1 MHFRFNISRIWPIV
15 KAPLFTSALVPRFL
29 VSAAS
34 LVTTRF
40 VNSVATLASLTF
52 SYAAIADIDVY
63 PPNWWVGMEKPTV
76 ELMLHGDGV
85 ANYSASINAT
95 DVNVVGSKRL
105 DSENYLFVTL
115 NTDSAEAGRVVISL
129 IAPDGSSHD
138 IDYALNARR
147 QHSQSRVGFGPKDA
161 IYLIAPDRFANGD
174 ESNDS
179 VDGYE
184 DKLNRDNKGGR
195 HGGDIQGIIDNLDY
209 IADMGFTQ
217 IWSMPLLENAMDTY
231 SYHGYSTTDYYK
243 IDPRYGSN
251 SQYQKLSEKASE
263 HGVGLI
269 MDMVLNHIG
278 SGHPWVQDKPS
289 KDWLNNQG
297 VFVGTTHKRE
307 SLHDPHAIQSDIK
320 AFSDG
325 WFVPSMPDLNQ
336 RNPHLATYLIQNA
349 IWWVEFA
356 NLSGIRVDT
365 YSYSDKDFLSDWTTR
380 LMQEYPNL
388 NIVGEEWS
396 VNPAITAYWQ
406 AGSHRHDDYVS
417 ALPSVMDFALQSAVA
432 DGLTSKEGWDTG
444 LTSVYETLATDFLY
458 GEPNNLVIFADN
470 HDMSRVYSQVDED
483 INRWDM
489 AMTFYLTARG
499 IPQVFYGTEILM
511 SNPNT
516 EDHGIIRSDF
526 PGGWKSDTKNAFTGK
541 GLSDDERW
549 AQSRIKQ
556 LLSLRRNYPAVFE
569 GSFKHYA
576 PVDGVYAYARQANAK
591 NPPSIQ
597 GDKDT
602 NDTDE
607 KKVNSKSPVILVIL
621 NKYEKASTVDMNKY
635 NMVTNGKKNMTR
647 LKDDKEFASSETVTL
662 APMSANVFIVK

>member
-1 MHFRFNISRIWPIV
+1 MLHFRFNISRIWLAV
-15 KAPLFTSALVPRFL
+15 KAPSFIRHL
-29 VSAAS
+29 VSRSFVPAPLVTSRLVSSVAAIAS
-34 LVTTRF
+34 L
-40 VNSVATLASLTF
+40 SF
-52 SYAAIADIDVY
+52 SYAALADIDVY
-63 PPNWWVGMEKPTV
+63 PPNWWVGMEKSNV

-85 ANYSASINAT
+85 ANYSAST
-95 DVNVVGSKRL
+95 DSSDVTLVDTTRL

-115 NTDSAEAGRVVISL
+115 NTKSAEAGNINISL
-129 IAPDGSSHD
+129 TASDGTSQE
-138 IDYALNARR
+138 IKYALNARNPN
-147 QHSQSRVGFGPKDA
+147 SQSRVGFGPKDV

-174 ESNDS
+174 ETNDS
-179 VDGYE
+179 VDGYK
-184 DKLNRDNKGGR
+184 DSLNRTNKGGR

-209 IADMGFTQ
+209 IAEMGFTQ
-217 IWSMPLLENAMDTY
+217 IWSMPLLENAMDAY

-251 SQYQKLSEKASE
+251 AQYQELSEKAAE

-278 SGHPWVQDKPS
+278 SGHPWVEDKPS
-289 KDWLNNQG
+289 DDWLNNKG
-297 VFVGTTHKRE
+297 VFVGTTHKRY
-307 SLHDPHAIQSDIK
+307 SLHDPHAIQSDID

-336 RNPHLATYLIQNA
+336 RNPHLANYLIQNA
-349 IWWVEFA
+349 VWWVEFA

-365 YSYSDKDFLSDWTTR
+365 YSYSDKDFLSAWTTR
-380 LMQEYPNL
+380 LMEEYPNL

-417 ALPSVMDFALQSAVA
+417 ALPSVMDFALQNAVA
-432 DGLTSKEGWDTG
+432 EGLTSKEGWNTR
-444 LTSVYETLATDFLY
+444 LTSIYETLATDFLY

-483 INRWDM
+483 INHWDM
-489 AMTFYLTARG
+489 TMTFYLTSRG

-526 PGGWKSDTKNAFTGK
+526 PGGWSSDAKNAFTGE
-541 GLSDDERW
+541 GLTDKERW

-556 LLSLRRNYPAVFE
+556 LLSLRQDYPAVFE

-576 PVDGVYAYARQANAK
+576 PADSVYAYARQAIGVNKDNHDK
-591 NPPSIQ
+591 NV
-597 GDKDT
+597 K
-602 NDTDE
+602 
-607 KKVNSKSPVILVIL
+607 SKSPVILVIL
-621 NKYEKASTVDMNKY
+621 NKNDKASTVNMNKY
-635 NMVTNGKKNMTR
+635 KVVIDGRKNMIR
-647 LKDDKEFASSETVTL
+647 LKDDKIFAASQSVTL